1 MENFS
6 EVYGKLQETQAYKSF
21 RQEHSDYTL
30 AHGFV
35 QLDANEKPSKPWHIG
50 FYSPKKDDLAIFTS
64 PDFALSFDKAFKDGG
79 KINELKVLPGFQP
92 TQEVLAGVKDHLQK
106 NYPVEKPFTYLI
118 ILQMIDGNP
127 RYNITIVTQAFKML
141 NFQVDPLTATIVQ
154 EKVQSVMD
162 LKAEE

>member
-6 EVYGKLQETQAYKSF
+6 DVYAKLQETDAYKHF
-21 RQEHSDYTL
+21 LEEHSDYTL

-79 KINELKVLPGFQP
+79 KIHGLELMPGFQP
-92 TQEVLAGVKDHLQK
+92 TVEVLAGVKEHLQK
-106 NYPVEKPFTYLI
+106 NYPVEQAFTYLI

-127 RYNITIVTQAFKML
+127 RYNITIVTKAFKML
-141 NFQVDPLTATIVQ
+141 NFQIDPLTATIVQ
-154 EKVQSVMD
+154 ENVQSVMD